1 MSEIGPGGNEKLR
14 FDGRVALI
22 TGAGRGIGRAYA
34 EWLAE
39 RGAKVIVNNR
49 RHDGRPWS
57 ADEVV
62 RAIREKG
69 GTAITDEH
77 AVEHEASGRAM
88 VEHAMDSFGRLDI
101 LICNAAVA
109 RFAAAETLG
118 EPVLRESLD
127 INLLGSLYPVL
138 AALPR
143 MREARYGRIVMTS
156 SKAALY
162 GKRDSM
168 PYSASKTALL
178 GFLRS
183 LCLDP
188 NIKDANIRVNSVA
201 PWAYTPMTRAIGPE
215 FAEVMSPQHVAKV
228 VAWLCSERCTA
239 HGATFSTAAGL
250 VRRVVVAE
258 TQAARIEGE
267 DISELMNGLMAN
279 AGQPGG
285 LQEPRNS
292 DDSYFYAGQKTA
304 DS

>member
-1 MSEIGPGGNEKLR
+1 MTEARAGGEKLR

-49 RHDGRPWS
+49 RSEGKPWS
-57 ADEVV
+57 AEAVV
-62 RAIREKG
+62 QAIREKG
-69 GTAITDEH
+69 GTAVADEH
-77 AVEHEASGRAM
+77 AVEHESSGRAM
-88 VEHAMDSFGRLDI
+88 VERAMDAFGRLDI

-109 RFAAAETLG
+109 RFSAVEAIG

-143 MREARYGRIVMTS
+143 MREAGYGRIVITS

-188 NIKDANIRVNSVA
+188 RLREANIRVNSVA

-215 FAEVMSPQHVAKV
+215 YADVMSPQHVAKV

-258 TQAARIEGE
+258 TQAARVDGE
-267 DISELMNGLMAN
+267 DLSELMSGLLAN

-292 DDSYFYAGQKTA
+292 DDSYFYAGQKSA
-304 DS
+304 DD